1 MSTEMHGVQTMNFVG
16 HSGQLFVRWMD
27 ASQPELHLFN
37 GVIDV
42 GTGNVTVFSRT
53 LDLPNWFE
61 NLGELT
67 AVNQSSQTLYTLMD
81 SQGMGPQRTRDIG
94 VGCL

>member
-1 MSTEMHGVQTMNFVG
+1 MNFAG
-16 HSGQLFVRWMD
+16 QSGQLFIRWMD
-27 ASQPELHLFN
+27 SFQPELHLFN

-42 GTGNVTVFSRT
+42 ATGNVTVFSRT

-61 NLGELT
+61 NLGELA

-81 SQGMGPQRTRDIG
+81 SQGMGPQRTG
-94 VGCL
+94 GWVSF

>member
-1 MSTEMHGVQTMNFVG
+1 MHCAARVQTMNFVG
-16 HSGQLFVRWMD
+16 RSGQLFLRWED
-27 ASQPELHLFN
+27 EYQPELHLFN

-42 GTGNVTVFSRT
+42 ATGNVTIFSQT

-81 SQGMGPQRTRDIG
+81 SQGMGPQRTYDIV
-94 VGCL
+94 VGCLL